1 MTIEVPSEAREVPVN
16 TQSLR
21 AEAAGLHA
29 HAPLTVLPGSEASA
43 NGARSIE
50 EVFGQVAE
58 EMLAA
63 EATLGTL
70 LDSTVPAVPE
80 IGRYLAQAGGKRM
93 RPLLTALGARATGHT
108 GDIRRLM
115 CVGELLHL
123 GSLLHDDVVDDAA
136 ERRGRPSAQTI
147 YGNPAVILTGD
158 FCLARAVLLAAEEA
172 GFTAVTELGRTVT
185 AMAEGE
191 VMQLLNAGNLDL
203 DFETYLE
210 VVEKKSAS
218 LIAWCAAAGAWAKG
232 DAEAATAL
240 QTFGREVG
248 IAFQVTDDVLDYVGE
263 RRLTGKRRGQDLA
276 ERKLTMPLV
285 LAMQRQPELR
295 VRLRKGP
302 PSPERIPAMIA
313 EVRATGACDDAL
325 EFARARVRVGQ
336 EALDRLPEG
345 PYRDSLVALGEHL
358 VERVA

>member
-1 MTIEVPSEAREVPVN
+1 ML
-16 TQSLR
+16 TQPLR
-21 AEAAGLHA
+21 AEAVGLHA
-29 HAPLTVLPGSEASA
+29 HAPLSVLPG
-43 NGARSIE
+43 GAPPSIE
-50 EVFGQVAE
+50 RVFALVVAE
-58 EMLAA
+58 MQ
-63 EATLGTL
+63 ATEGCLGEL
-70 LDSTVPAVPE
+70 LHSTVPAVPE

-93 RPLLTALGARATGHT
+93 RPLLTALGARAVGRE
-108 GDIRRLM
+108 GDIQRLM

-136 ERRGRPSAQTI
+136 ERRGRPAAQTV

-191 VMQLLNAGNLDL
+191 VLQLVNAGNLDL
-203 DFETYLE
+203 ELDTYLD

-218 LIAWCAAAGAWAKG
+218 LIAWCAAAGAWASRE
-232 DAEAATAL
+232 DAAAAAL
-240 QTFGREVG
+240 QTYGHEVG
-248 IAFQVTDDVLDYVGE
+248 VAFQVTDDVLDYVGE

-285 LAMQRQPELR
+285 LAMRHQPELR
-295 VRLRKGP
+295 ARLRKGP

-313 EVRATGACDDAL
+313 EVRATGACDEAL
-325 EFARARVRVGQ
+325 EFARARVRRGQ
-336 EALDRLPEG
+336 EALDVLPDS
-345 PYRDSLVALGEHL
+345 PYRDGLLALGTHL